1 MCQGFDSRVLVVQKH
16 TSCPSF
22 VTVPKI
28 SISYFVG
35 TRRVP
40 KSHAS
45 RILIAGF
52 WLFTN
57 IFMSVFVGNM
67 AAFLMTSRLKTE
79 INSVSDLIKQ
89 HTIHYSVWRDSS
101 VATHI
106 KNMKSIE
113 VFFDEK
119 WTNDTLNSEE
129 LPPKELRVWKYPL
142 QVQYSTLWDRIVQHG
157 FVNTTEDALQRIK
170 QGNYMFITDS
180 AVAEFLAGS
189 NCNLKVIGKKFSA
202 RPYGFGVKKYSSIK
216 EQFAKAYVSK
226 IIINVPRT
234 LYICLIRNVAR
245 VLLFSLSYGDL
256 DENWE

>member
-1 MCQGFDSRVLVVQKH
+1 MEHQSLGFLLLSHWFLSLILCISDFDSRVQVDHQHMHIRLLILSQR
-16 TSCPSF
+16 F
-22 VTVPKI
+22 LLF
-28 SISYFVG
+28 YFVG

-40 KSHAS
+40 QSHAS

-89 HTIHYSVWRDSS
+89 HTVHYSVWRDSS
-101 VATHI
+101 VAMHI

-202 RPYGFGVKKYSSIK
+202 RPYGFGIKKYSSIK
-216 EQFAKAYVSK
+216 DAFAKAYVS
-226 IIINVPRT
+226 
-234 LYICLIRNVAR
+234 
-245 VLLFSLSYGDL
+245 
-256 DENWE
+256 